1 LHSARHTRGFGGQ
14 HPTVLPVAFFNSE
27 ITSAVGGI
35 AAAMAIGAFL
45 CQSKPSSISGS
56 EEERRRDTALGGL
69 IGMAAMIGLIL
80 LSEIH
85 W

>member
-1 LHSARHTRGFGGQ
+1 M
-14 HPTVLPVAFFNSE
+14 LPVAFLASE
-27 ITSAVGGI
+27 LTSAVGGI
-35 AAAMAIGAFL
+35 AAAMAIGGFL

-56 EEERRRDTALGGL
+56 AEERRRDTALGGL

-80 LSEIH
+80 LSEIL

>member
-1 LHSARHTRGFGGQ
+1 
-14 HPTVLPVAFFNSE
+14 VLPVAFLASE
-27 ITSAVGGI
+27 LTSAVGGI
-35 AAAMAIGAFL
+35 AAAMAIGGFL

-56 EEERRRDTALGGL
+56 AEERRRDTALGGL

-80 LSEIH
+80 LSEIL